1 MKTLLTNVHVLTMDA
16 AYTEFNPGFISI
28 IDDKI
33 TAVGAMENLPADM
46 HERVLDG
53 KGALAIPGMINTH
66 THIGMIPF
74 RSLGDDTP
82 DRLTRFLFPLEQ
94 SCMTASL
101 AYHSGKYAIAEMQLA
116 GITTF
121 FDMYYFED
129 ELAQATDEMGS
140 RAILAETVL
149 EKAPDTGKPYGGLEY
164 AAAFIPKWLDHPLIT
179 PAVAPHAP
187 YTNSSESLKQAF
199 ALAEKYDV
207 PFSLHVS
214 EMTFEMEHYQNEY
227 SQTPIQYLNDLGVLN
242 ARTLAAHCIF
252 ATEADIALMKEK
264 NVAVAHCIG
273 ANTKSAKGIAPVQAM
288 LDAGLRVGLG
298 TDGPS
303 SGNTLDLFS
312 QMKMVAYFHKTA
324 LKNRAAFPTRDIV
337 RLATIGGAE
346 ALGMADQIGSL
357 EPGKQADITLIET
370 DSVNMFP
377 IFDPYAVL
385 VYSAQAHNVR
395 DVFIA
400 GEPVVTDKKIVRA
413 DLYDLRSRLDSEMKH
428 FRQEVEK
435 RTEAK

>member
-1 MKTLLTNVHVLTMDA
+1 MKTLLTNMHVLTMDA
-16 AYTEFNPGFISI
+16 AYTTFNPGFISI
-28 IDDKI
+28 TNDKI
-33 TAVGAMENLPADM
+33 TAVGPMDNLPTDDY
-46 HERVLDG
+46 ERVIDG

-66 THIGMIPF
+66 THIGMVPF

-94 SCMTASL
+94 SCMTESL

-129 ELAQATDEMGS
+129 ELAKATDEMGS
-140 RAILAETVL
+140 RAILAETIL
-149 EKAPDTGKPYGGLEY
+149 EEAPDAKKPYGGLAY
-164 AAAFIPKWLDHPLIT
+164 AAEFIPKWLNHPLIT

-187 YTNSSESLKQAF
+187 YTNSAESLKQAF
-199 ALAEKYDV
+199 NLAEKYAV

-227 SQTPIQYLNDLGVLN
+227 SQTPIQYLNDLGILN
-242 ARTLAAHCIF
+242 ERTLAAHCIF

-346 ALGMADQIGSL
+346 ALEMADQIGSL

-377 IFDPYAVL
+377 IFDPYAAL

-400 GEPVVTDKKIVRA
+400 GEPVVTDKKIVCA

>member
-1 MKTLLTNVHVLTMDA
+1 MKTLLTNMHVLTMDA
-16 AYTEFNPGFISI
+16 AYTTFNPGFISI
-28 IDDKI
+28 TNDKI
-33 TAVGAMENLPADM
+33 TAVGPMDNLPTDDY
-46 HERVLDG
+46 ERVIDG

-66 THIGMIPF
+66 THIGMVPF

-94 SCMTASL
+94 SCMTESL

-129 ELAQATDEMGS
+129 ELAKATDEMGS
-140 RAILAETVL
+140 RAILAETIL
-149 EKAPDTGKPYGGLEY
+149 EEAPDAKKPYGGLAY
-164 AAAFIPKWLDHPLIT
+164 AAEFIPKWLNHPLIT

-187 YTNSSESLKQAF
+187 YTNSAESLKQAF
-199 ALAEKYDV
+199 NLAEKYAV

-227 SQTPIQYLNDLGVLN
+227 SQTPIQYLNDLGILN
-242 ARTLAAHCIF
+242 ERTLAAHCIF

-377 IFDPYAVL
+377 IFDPYAAL

-400 GEPVVTDKKIVRA
+400 GEPVVTDKKIVCA

>member
-1 MKTLLTNVHVLTMDA
+1 MKTLLTNMHVLTMDA
-16 AYTEFNPGFISI
+16 AYTTFNPGFISI
-28 IDDKI
+28 TNDKI
-33 TAVGAMENLPADM
+33 TAVGPMDNLPTDDY
-46 HERVLDG
+46 ERVIDG

-66 THIGMIPF
+66 THIGMVPF

-94 SCMTASL
+94 SCMTESL

-129 ELAQATDEMGS
+129 ELAKATDEMGS
-140 RAILAETVL
+140 RAILAETIL
-149 EKAPDTGKPYGGLEY
+149 EEAPDAKKPYGGLAY
-164 AAAFIPKWLDHPLIT
+164 AAEFIPKWLNHPLIT

-187 YTNSSESLKQAF
+187 YTNSAESLKQAF
-199 ALAEKYDV
+199 NLAEKYAV

-227 SQTPIQYLNDLGVLN
+227 SQTPIQYLNDLGILN
-242 ARTLAAHCIF
+242 ERTLAAHCIF

-288 LDAGLRVGLG
+288 LDVGLRVGLG

-377 IFDPYAVL
+377 IFDPYAAL

-400 GEPVVTDKKIVRA
+400 GEPVVTDKKIVCA

>member
-1 MKTLLTNVHVLTMDA
+1 MKTLITNVHVLTMDA
-16 AYTEFNPGFISI
+16 TFTEYNPGFISFTDDTI
-28 IDDKI
+28 I
-33 TAVGAMENLPADM
+33 AVGAMAQMPDETYDHAI
-46 HERVLDG
+46 DG

-82 DRLTRFLFPLEQ
+82 DRLMRFLFPLEQ
-94 SCMTASL
+94 ACMTDSL

-129 ELAQATDEMGS
+129 SLAKATHEMGA
-140 RAILAETVL
+140 RAILAETIL
-149 EKAPDTGKPYGGLEY
+149 EEAPDAKTPFGGLDY
-164 AAAFIPKWLDHPLIT
+164 AAEFIPKWLHHPLIT

-199 ALAEKYDV
+199 DLAEKYAV

-214 EMTFEMEHYQNEY
+214 EMTFEMEKYQREHN
-227 SQTPIQYLNDLGVLN
+227 QTPVAYLADLGVLN
-242 ARTLAAHCIF
+242 EHTVAAHCIF
-252 ATEADIALMKEK
+252 ATDEDIALLKEK

-324 LKNRAAFPTRDIV
+324 LHDRAAFPTRDIV

-346 ALGMADQIGSL
+346 ALGLADKIGSL
-357 EPGKQADITLIET
+357 EAGKQADITLIET

-395 DVFIA
+395 DVFVA
-400 GEPVVTDKKIVRA
+400 GKQVVANKELTRIP
-413 DLYDLRSRLDSEMKH
+413 LSTLRSNLDNEMGN
-428 FRQEVEK
+428 FRIEVAK
-435 RTEAK
+435 RK

>member
-1 MKTLLTNVHVLTMDA
+1 MKTLLTNMHVLTMDA
-16 AYTEFNPGFISI
+16 AYTTFNPGFISI
-28 IDDKI
+28 TNDKI
-33 TAVGAMENLPADM
+33 TAVGPMDNLPTDDY
-46 HERVLDG
+46 ERVIDG
-53 KGALAIPGMINTH
+53 KGALAIPGMIITH
-66 THIGMIPF
+66 THIGMVPF

-94 SCMTASL
+94 SCMTESL

-129 ELAQATDEMGS
+129 ELAKATDEMGS
-140 RAILAETVL
+140 RAILAETIL
-149 EKAPDTGKPYGGLEY
+149 EEAPDAKKPYGGLAY
-164 AAAFIPKWLDHPLIT
+164 AAEFIPKWLNHPLIT

-187 YTNSSESLKQAF
+187 YTNSAESLKQAF
-199 ALAEKYDV
+199 NLAEKYAV

-227 SQTPIQYLNDLGVLN
+227 SQTPIQYLNDLGILN
-242 ARTLAAHCIF
+242 ERTLAAHCIF

>member
-1 MKTLLTNVHVLTMDA
+1 M
-16 AYTEFNPGFISI
+16 TE
-28 IDDKI
+28 
-33 TAVGAMENLPADM
+33 
-46 HERVLDG
+46 
-53 KGALAIPGMINTH
+53 
-66 THIGMIPF
+66 
-74 RSLGDDTP
+74 
-82 DRLTRFLFPLEQ
+82 
-94 SCMTASL
+94 SL

-129 ELAQATDEMGS
+129 ELAKATDEMGS
-140 RAILAETVL
+140 RAILAETIL
-149 EKAPDTGKPYGGLEY
+149 EEAPDAKKPYGGLAY
-164 AAAFIPKWLDHPLIT
+164 AAEFIPKWLNHPLIT

-187 YTNSSESLKQAF
+187 YTNSAESLKQAF
-199 ALAEKYDV
+199 NLAEKYAV

-227 SQTPIQYLNDLGVLN
+227 SQTPIQYLNDLGILN
-242 ARTLAAHCIF
+242 ERTLAAHCIF

-324 LKNRAAFPTRDIV
+324 LKNRAAFPTPDIV

>member
-1 MKTLLTNVHVLTMDA
+1 MKTLLTNIHVLTMDA
-16 AYTEFNPGFISI
+16 AYTTFNTGFISI
-28 IDDKI
+28 SNDKI
-33 TAVGAMENLPADM
+33 TAVGSMENLPTDNY
-46 HERVLDG
+46 ERVIDG

-66 THIGMIPF
+66 THIGMVPF

-94 SCMTASL
+94 SCMTESL

-129 ELAQATDEMGS
+129 ALAKATDEMGS
-140 RAILAETVL
+140 RAILAETIL
-149 EKAPDTGKPYGGLEY
+149 EEAPDAEKPYGGLAY
-164 AAAFIPKWLDHPLIT
+164 AAEFIPKWLHHSLIT

-187 YTNSSESLKQAF
+187 YTNSAESLKQAF
-199 ALAEKYDV
+199 NLAEKYAV

-214 EMTFEMEHYQNEY
+214 EMTFEMEHYQSEY
-227 SQTPIQYLNDLGVLN
+227 GQTPVQYLNDLGILN
-242 ARTLAAHCIF
+242 ERTLAAHCIF

-324 LKNRAAFPTRDIV
+324 LKNRAAFPTREIV

-346 ALGMADQIGSL
+346 ALGMADKIGSL

-385 VYSAQAHNVR
+385 VYSAQPHNVR

-400 GEPVVTDKKIVRA
+400 GEPVVTDKKLVRA
-413 DLYDLRSRLDSEMKH
+413 DLHDLRSRLNSEMKH

-435 RTEAK
+435 RIEA

>member
-1 MKTLLTNVHVLTMDA
+1 MKTLLTNMHVLTMDA
-16 AYTEFNPGFISI
+16 TYTTFNPGFISI
-28 IDDKI
+28 TNDKI
-33 TAVGAMENLPADM
+33 TAVGPMDNLPTDDY
-46 HERVLDG
+46 ERVIEG

-66 THIGMIPF
+66 THIGMVPF

-94 SCMTASL
+94 SCMTESL

-129 ELAQATDEMGS
+129 ELAKATDEMGS
-140 RAILAETVL
+140 RAILAETIL
-149 EKAPDTGKPYGGLEY
+149 EEAPDAKKSYGGLAY
-164 AAAFIPKWLDHPLIT
+164 AAEFIPKWLNHPLIT

-187 YTNSSESLKQAF
+187 YTNSAESLKQAF
-199 ALAEKYDV
+199 NLAEKYAV

-273 ANTKSAKGIAPVQAM
+273 ANTKSAKGIAPVKAM

>member
-1 MKTLLTNVHVLTMDA
+1 MKTLLTNMHVLTMDA
-16 AYTEFNPGFISI
+16 AYTTFNPGFISI
-28 IDDKI
+28 TNDKI
-33 TAVGAMENLPADM
+33 TAVGPMDNLPTDDY
-46 HERVLDG
+46 ERVIDG

-66 THIGMIPF
+66 THIGMVPF

-94 SCMTASL
+94 SCMTESL

-129 ELAQATDEMGS
+129 ELAKATDEMGS
-140 RAILAETVL
+140 RAILAETIL
-149 EKAPDTGKPYGGLEY
+149 EEAPDAKKSYGGLAY
-164 AAAFIPKWLDHPLIT
+164 AAEFIPKWLNHPLIT

-187 YTNSSESLKQAF
+187 YTNSAESLKQAF
-199 ALAEKYDV
+199 NLAEKYAV

-312 QMKMVAYFHKTA
+312 QMKMVAYFHKTT

>member
-1 MKTLLTNVHVLTMDA
+1 MKTLLTNMHVLTMDA
-16 AYTEFNPGFISI
+16 AYTTFNPGFISI
-28 IDDKI
+28 TNDKI
-33 TAVGAMENLPADM
+33 TAVGPMDNLPTDDY
-46 HERVLDG
+46 ERVIDG

-66 THIGMIPF
+66 THIGMVPF

-94 SCMTASL
+94 SCMTESL

-129 ELAQATDEMGS
+129 ELAKATDEMGS
-140 RAILAETVL
+140 RAILAETIL
-149 EKAPDTGKPYGGLEY
+149 EEAPDSAQPYGGLAY
-164 AAAFIPKWLDHPLIT
+164 ATSFIPKWLDHPLIT

-187 YTNSSESLKQAF
+187 YTNSAESLKQAF
-199 ALAEKYDV
+199 DLAEKYTV

-214 EMTFEMEHYQNEY
+214 EMTFEMDRYQREY
-227 SQTPIQYLNDLGVLN
+227 NQTPVQYLNDLGILN
-242 ARTLAAHCIF
+242 ERTLAAHCIF

>member
-1 MKTLLTNVHVLTMDA
+1 MKTLLTNMHVLTMDA
-16 AYTEFNPGFISI
+16 AYTTFNPGFISI
-28 IDDKI
+28 TNDKI
-33 TAVGAMENLPADM
+33 TAVGPMDNLPTDDY
-46 HERVLDG
+46 ERVIDG

-66 THIGMIPF
+66 THIGMVPF

-94 SCMTASL
+94 SCMTESL

-129 ELAQATDEMGS
+129 ELAKATDEMGS
-140 RAILAETVL
+140 RAILAETIL
-149 EKAPDTGKPYGGLEY
+149 EEAPDAKKPYGGLAY
-164 AAAFIPKWLDHPLIT
+164 AAEFIPKWLNHPLIT

-187 YTNSSESLKQAF
+187 YTNSAESLKQAF
-199 ALAEKYDV
+199 NLAEKYAV

-227 SQTPIQYLNDLGVLN
+227 SQTPIQYLNDLGILN
-242 ARTLAAHCIF
+242 ERTLAAHCIF

>member
-1 MKTLLTNVHVLTMDA
+1 MKTLLTNMHVLTMDA
-16 AYTEFNPGFISI
+16 AYTTFNPGFISI
-28 IDDKI
+28 TNDKI
-33 TAVGAMENLPADM
+33 TAVGPMDNLPTDDY
-46 HERVLDG
+46 ERVIDG

-66 THIGMIPF
+66 THIGMVPF

-94 SCMTASL
+94 SCMTESL

-129 ELAQATDEMGS
+129 ELAKATDEMGS
-140 RAILAETVL
+140 RAILAETIL
-149 EKAPDTGKPYGGLEY
+149 EEAPDAKKPYGGLAY
-164 AAAFIPKWLDHPLIT
+164 AAEFIPNWLYHPLIT

-187 YTNSSESLKQAF
+187 YTNSAESLKQAF
-199 ALAEKYDV
+199 NLAEKYAV

-227 SQTPIQYLNDLGVLN
+227 SQTPIQYLNDLGILN
-242 ARTLAAHCIF
+242 ERTLAAHCIF

>member
-1 MKTLLTNVHVLTMDA
+1 MKTLLTNMHVLTMDA
-16 AYTEFNPGFISI
+16 AYTTFNPGFISI
-28 IDDKI
+28 TNDKI
-33 TAVGAMENLPADM
+33 IAVGPMDNMPTDDY
-46 HERVLDG
+46 ERVIDG

-66 THIGMIPF
+66 THIGMVPF

-82 DRLTRFLFPLEQ
+82 DRLTRFLFPLEKI
-94 SCMTASL
+94 CMTKSL

-129 ELAQATDEMGS
+129 ELAKATDEMGS
-140 RAILAETVL
+140 RAILAETIL
-149 EKAPDTGKPYGGLEY
+149 EEAPDAAQPYGGLAY
-164 AAAFIPKWLDHPLIT
+164 AAEFIPKWLNHPLIT

-187 YTNSSESLKQAF
+187 YTNSAESLKQAF
-199 ALAEKYDV
+199 DLAEKYAV

-214 EMTFEMEHYQNEY
+214 EMTFEMEHYQSEY
-227 SQTPIQYLNDLGVLN
+227 GQTPVQYLNDLGVLSE
-242 ARTLAAHCIF
+242 RTLAAHCIF
-252 ATEADIALMKEK
+252 VTEADIALMKEK

-273 ANTKSAKGIAPVQAM
+273 ANTKSAKGIAPIQAM
-288 LDAGLRVGLG
+288 LDAGIRVGLG

-312 QMKMVAYFHKTA
+312 QMKMVAYSHKTA

-385 VYSAQAHNVR
+385 VYSAQAHNVC

-400 GEPVVTDKKIVRA
+400 GEPVVTDKKLVRA
-413 DLYDLRSRLDSEMKH
+413 DLRDLRSRLDSEMRH

-435 RTEAK
+435 RTES

>member
-1 MKTLLTNVHVLTMDA
+1 MKTLLTNMHVLTMDA
-16 AYTEFNPGFISI
+16 AYTTFNPGFISI
-28 IDDKI
+28 TNDKI
-33 TAVGAMENLPADM
+33 TAVGPMDNLPTDDY
-46 HERVLDG
+46 ERVIDG

-66 THIGMIPF
+66 THIGMVPF

-94 SCMTASL
+94 SCMTESL

-129 ELAQATDEMGS
+129 ELAKATDEMGS
-140 RAILAETVL
+140 RAILAETIL
-149 EKAPDTGKPYGGLEY
+149 EEAPDAKKSYGGLAY
-164 AAAFIPKWLDHPLIT
+164 AAEFIPKWLNHPLIT

-187 YTNSSESLKQAF
+187 YTNSAESLKQAF
-199 ALAEKYDV
+199 NLAEKYAV

-227 SQTPIQYLNDLGVLN
+227 SQTPIQYLNDLGILN
-242 ARTLAAHCIF
+242 ERTLAAHCIF

-400 GEPVVTDKKIVRA
+400 GEPVVTDKKIVCA

>member
-1 MKTLLTNVHVLTMDA
+1 MKTLLTNMHVLTMDA
-16 AYTEFNPGFISI
+16 AYTTFNPGFISI
-28 IDDKI
+28 TNDKI
-33 TAVGAMENLPADM
+33 TAVGPMDNLPTDDY
-46 HERVLDG
+46 ERVIDG

-66 THIGMIPF
+66 THIGMVPF

-94 SCMTASL
+94 SCMTESL

-129 ELAQATDEMGS
+129 ELAKATDEMGS
-140 RAILAETVL
+140 RAILAETIL
-149 EKAPDTGKPYGGLEY
+149 EEAPDAKKSYGGLAY
-164 AAAFIPKWLDHPLIT
+164 AAEFIPKWLNHPLIT

-187 YTNSSESLKQAF
+187 YTNSAESLKQAF
-199 ALAEKYDV
+199 NLAEKYAV

-227 SQTPIQYLNDLGVLN
+227 NQTPVQYLNDLGILN
-242 ARTLAAHCIF
+242 ERTLAAHCIF